1 MDHVEILVP
10 FVSMTVNVVREV
22 FHTYILYHVASGKS
36 IDKIQLLP
44 GLDQWKTIFTNK

>member
-22 FHTYILYHVASGKS
+22 FHTYSVPCGSGKS

-44 GLDQWKTIFTNK
+44 GLEQWKTIFTNK